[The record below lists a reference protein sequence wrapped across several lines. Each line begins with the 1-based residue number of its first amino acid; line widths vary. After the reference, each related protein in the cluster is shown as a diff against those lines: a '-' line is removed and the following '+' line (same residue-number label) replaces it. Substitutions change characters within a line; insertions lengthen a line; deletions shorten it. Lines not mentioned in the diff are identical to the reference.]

1 MLSYGADC
9 YTAIGAAWNYSWA
22 GLSLITDPEASP
34 KNPPHLSSVSAAVYT
49 VQWPVKTP
57 VWKALLH
64 LKYMGNTLDDH
75 TSFFLN
81 ATEVLETVS
90 RHFNKLYWKTV
101 FPRYFLELLNQLW
114 AGSVRNFY
122 KRHGDGLTNFH
133 PLPSL
138 WVSSARSLLGE
149 PFFPGSEHLLFH
161 LFYTFQYPHDE
172 QWFQR

>member
-1 MLSYGADC
+1 MLLKLWSRLLYCNRGC
-9 YTAIGAAWNYSWA
+9 VKLFMGRV
-22 GLSLITDPEASP
+22 ITDPEASP

-101 FPRYFLELLNQLW
+101 FPRYFLELLK
-114 AGSVRNFY
+114 VRRDVEWKYSLRLDIFWNHGLCGRSSLNVLHPKIFFY
-122 KRHGDGLTNFH
+122 
-133 PLPSL
+133 
-138 WVSSARSLLGE
+138 
-149 PFFPGSEHLLFH
+149 
-161 LFYTFQYPHDE
+161 
-172 QWFQR
+172 